1 MFRSVSEY
9 HFSNSIIISE
19 SNLIS
24 PSIADENELEE
35 LKEISNSMYFISY
48 YDIKRLINKYIHKVK
63 AVLININNAL

>member
-35 LKEISNSMYFISY
+35 LKEISNSIYFISY

>member
-35 LKEISNSMYFISY
+35 LKEISNSIYFISY
-48 YDIKRLINKYIHKVK
+48 YDIKRLINIF
-63 AVLININNAL
+63 IR

>member
-24 PSIADENELEE
+24 PSIADENKLEE
-35 LKEISNSMYFISY
+35 LKEISNSIYFISY

>member
-24 PSIADENELEE
+24 PSIADENESEE
-35 LKEISNSMYFISY
+35 LKEISN
-48 YDIKRLINKYIHKVK
+48 
-63 AVLININNAL
+63 

>member
-24 PSIADENELEE
+24 SSIADENELVEF
-35 LKEISNSMYFISY
+35 KEISNSIYSTSY
-48 YDIKRLINKYIHKVK
+48 YVIKRLINKYIHKVK